1 MEGILPHSYPAGY
14 ARGVAGFSVR
24 VTPEVWA
31 RGGGGAGRGVAVHEV
46 AWGAQ
51 DPIHKSCGFFSECRA

>member
-46 AWGAQ
+46 A
-51 DPIHKSCGFFSECRA
+51 DLTS